1 MCWRWQSTIM
11 KNWPWSWGNFV
22 DFLLVTDKTTVNQY
36 VREYWWQ
43 PLCAIY
49 WHPIAAFIF
58 CPLPTRE
65 SWLDSHCQRQLSPD
79 RTPRVTKKVKKWSI
93 QMLMMIARRHQIN
106 LDSFRLHWNIQK
118 WNGTRIS
125 KKLLYHILSPT
136 KIDHHFSLQT
146 FGFAI
151 QKNNSETSGFRLI
164 YLKRDT
170 KIGDLKCV
178 NFTYPSECQR

>member
-1 MCWRWQSTIM
+1 MTINNNE
-11 KNWPWSWGNFV
+11 K
-22 DFLLVTDKTTVNQY
+22 LALIL
-36 VREYWWQ
+36 RE
-43 PLCAIY
+43 
-49 WHPIAAFIF
+49 F
-58 CPLPTRE
+58 CRFFAGDRQDGRE
-65 SWLDSHCQRQLSPD
+65 SVCARVLMATTLCHLLASHCCIHFLSFADERKLAWFTLSAAIVTRQN
-79 RTPRVTKKVKKWSI
+79 PRVTKKVKKWSI